1 MTAVDDVLHVH
12 QAAQAQVTRDADR
25 VIDDVVELAPLQ
37 TRWIDRVRV
46 AGVDPSSLDMLHHA
60 GNDDRLP
67 IRDRVHLD
75 LQSLEVL
82 VNQDLAARHGADRP
96 AHVPPQLVAVAH
108 DLHRA
113 PAQHIRRPHQHRV
126 AGAFGDG
133 LGLRDGGGRAAHGLR
148 DADRVERAG
157 KGSAVLREVDGL
169 DARAHDGDGCLVEG
183 LGEVDRRLAAELH
196 QRAGDTF
203 GLCYMKG
210 AVEVERFEVEAVRGV
225 EVGRDRFWVGV
236 DHHSPHAGLTQRPR
250 GVDRAVIELDA
261 LADSNRSGPDDQHGA
276 HVNGIAFGLFL
287 PA

>member
-37 TRWIDRVRV
+37 TRRWIDRVRV

-108 DLHRA
+108 DPHRA
-113 PAQHIRRPHQHRV
+113 PA
-126 AGAFGDG
+126 DG
-133 LGLRDGGGRAAHGLR
+133 LGLRDGGGRAAYGLR
-148 DADRVERAG
+148 DADRVERVR
-157 KGSAVLREVDGL
+157 KGSAVLREVDCL
-169 DARAHDGDGCLVEG
+169 DARAHDVDGCLVEG